1 MIYHEISNF
10 YIHSHTYYNMPK
22 VEVRLNPLNEVFYY
36 MKTPIYCLLC
46 CLSIACCI
54 HARSSPL
61 ESYDDKQLFTIFF
74 IKFSYT

>member
-1 MIYHEISNF
+1 
-10 YIHSHTYYNMPK
+10 
-22 VEVRLNPLNEVFYY
+22 